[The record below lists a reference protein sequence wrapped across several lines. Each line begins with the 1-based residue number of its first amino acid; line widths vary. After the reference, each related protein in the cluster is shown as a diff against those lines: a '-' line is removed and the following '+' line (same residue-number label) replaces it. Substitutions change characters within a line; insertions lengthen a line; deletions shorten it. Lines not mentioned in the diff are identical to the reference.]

1 MFRIQDLIMLLVIF
15 VSILTGIVLP
25 RIGSL
30 FQPFVLYLMML
41 LLFLSFLTIKTDT
54 VFLTLKKSAGTIALL
69 AVVKTIVLPI
79 GVYSLFKAMCPSY
92 ALAALLL
99 SGISTGVVAP
109 FISNVVKAN
118 SPLVLVVVVITSLLA
133 PFTLPAIIKM
143 LLVRSVDIS
152 LFAMIRM
159 LCLVVFIPIF
169 AVETLRRFKPALID
183 GFMRRQFPISLVIFF
198 MINMGVFSQYAD
210 FFCQKPSTVLTALAI
225 AVLLSGIYLLAGI
238 LSLPLASLENQ
249 LAGVISLANM
259 NSVLI
264 IVFASQFF
272 GPLEATLAA
281 MYHFPFFGLILPLKL
296 YRSWRRDRKQ
306 HGAQGVD

>member
-1 MFRIQDLIMLLVIF
+1 MFRIQDLILLLTIF
-15 VSILTGIVLP
+15 VSMLMGVLLP
-25 RIGSL
+25 RVGSL

-41 LLFLSFLTIKTDT
+41 LLFLSFLTIKMDT
-54 VFLTLKKSAGTIALL
+54 IYLTLKNAVGTIALL
-69 AVVKTIVLPI
+69 ALVKTIVLPI
-79 GVYSLFKAMCPSY
+79 GVYFLFKAVCPSY

-118 SPLVLVVVVITSLLA
+118 SPMVLVIVVITSLLA
-133 PFTLPAIIKM
+133 PFTLPAIIKI
-143 LLVRSVDIS
+143 LLARSVNIS

-159 LCLVVFIPIF
+159 LCLVVFVPIV
-169 AVETLRRFKPALID
+169 AVETLRRLKPAAI
-183 GFMRRQFPISLVIFF
+183 GGIMARQFPLSLVIFF
-198 MINMGVFSQYAD
+198 IINMGVFSQYAD
-210 FFCQKPSTVLTALAI
+210 FFYQEPATILTALAI
-225 AVLLSGIYLLAGI
+225 AVVLSSIYLLVGI
-238 LSLPLASLENQ
+238 LFLLPGSLENQ
-249 LAGVISLANM
+249 LAGVISLGNM

-296 YRSWRRDRKQ
+296 YRSWRLSPQ
-306 HGAQGVD
+306 HHGEQAFD

>member
-1 MFRIQDLIMLLVIF
+1 MFRIQDLILLLVIF
-15 VSILTGIVLP
+15 VSILTGVLLP

-41 LLFLSFLTIKTDT
+41 LLFLSFLTIKMDT
-54 VFLTLKKSAGTIALL
+54 IYLALKNAVGTIALL
-69 AVVKTIVLPI
+69 AILKTIVLPI
-79 GVYSLFKAMCPSY
+79 GVYFLFRALCPSY

-109 FISNVVKAN
+109 FIANVVKAN
-118 SPLVLVVVVITSLLA
+118 SPLVLVMVIITSLLA
-133 PFTLPAIIKM
+133 PFTLPAIIKI
-143 LLVRSVDIS
+143 LLARSVDIS

-169 AVETLRRFKPALID
+169 AVETLRRIRPGAVIRIM
-183 GFMRRQFPISLVIFF
+183 GSQFPISLVIFF

-210 FFCQKPSTVLTALAI
+210 FFCQKPGTVLTALAI

-249 LAGVISLANM
+249 LAGVISLGNI

-281 MYHFPFFGLILPLKL
+281 MYHFPFFGLILPLKI
-296 YRSWRRDRKQ
+296 YRSWRLDRKQ

>member
-1 MFRIQDLIMLLVIF
+1 MFRIQDLILLLVIF
-15 VSILTGIVLP
+15 VSILTGVLLP

-41 LLFLSFLTIKTDT
+41 LLFLSFLTIKMDT
-54 VFLTLKKSAGTIALL
+54 IYLALKNAVGTIALL
-69 AVVKTIVLPI
+69 AILKTIVLPI
-79 GVYSLFKAMCPSY
+79 GVYFLFRALCPSY

-109 FISNVVKAN
+109 FIANVVKAN
-118 SPLVLVVVVITSLLA
+118 SPLVLVMVIITSLLA
-133 PFTLPAIIKM
+133 PFTLPAIIKI
-143 LLVRSVDIS
+143 LLAR
-152 LFAMIRM
+152 
-159 LCLVVFIPIF
+159 
-169 AVETLRRFKPALID
+169 TLRRIRPGAVIRIM
-183 GFMRRQFPISLVIFF
+183 GSQFPISLVIFF

-210 FFCQKPSTVLTALAI
+210 FFCQKPGTVLTALAI

-249 LAGVISLANM
+249 LAGVISLGNI

-281 MYHFPFFGLILPLKL
+281 MYHFPFFGLILPLKI
-296 YRSWRRDRKQ
+296 YRSWCLDRKQ

>member
-1 MFRIQDLIMLLVIF
+1 MFRIQDLILLLVIF
-15 VSILTGIVLP
+15 VSILTGVLLP

-41 LLFLSFLTIKTDT
+41 LLFLSFLTIKMDT
-54 VFLTLKKSAGTIALL
+54 IYLALKNAVGTIALL
-69 AVVKTIVLPI
+69 AILKTIVLPI
-79 GVYSLFKAMCPSY
+79 GVYFLFRALCPSY

-109 FISNVVKAN
+109 FIANVVKAN
-118 SPLVLVVVVITSLLA
+118 SPLVLVMVIITSLLA
-133 PFTLPAIIKM
+133 PFTLPAILKI
-143 LLVRSVDIS
+143 LLARSVDIS

-169 AVETLRRFKPALID
+169 AVETLRRIRPGAVIRIM
-183 GFMRRQFPISLVIFF
+183 GSQFPISLVIFF

-210 FFCQKPSTVLTALAI
+210 FFCQKPGTVLTALAI

-249 LAGVISLANM
+249 LAGVISLGNI

-296 YRSWRRDRKQ
+296 YRSWRLDRKQ

>member
-1 MFRIQDLIMLLVIF
+1 MFRIQDLILLLVIF
-15 VSILTGIVLP
+15 VSILTGVLLP
-25 RIGSL
+25 QIGSL

-41 LLFLSFLTIKTDT
+41 LLFLSFLAIKMDT
-54 VFLTLKKSAGTIALL
+54 VYLALKNAAGTIALL

-79 GVYSLFKAMCPSY
+79 GVYFLFKILCPSY

-109 FISNVVKAN
+109 FIANVVKAN

-133 PFTLPAIIKM
+133 PFTLPAIIK
-143 LLVRSVDIS
+143 LLLARSVDIS
-152 LFAMIRM
+152 LFAMIRT

-183 GFMRRQFPISLVIFF
+183 GLMRRQFPVSLVIFF
-198 MINMGVFSQYAD
+198 MINMGVFSQYAN
-210 FFCQKPSTVLTALAI
+210 FFCQKPVTVLTALAI
-225 AVLLSGIYLLAGI
+225 AVILSGIYLLAGI

-296 YRSWRRDRKQ
+296 YRSWRLDRKQ
-306 HGAQGVD
+306 HGAQAVN

>member
-1 MFRIQDLIMLLVIF
+1 MFRIQDLILLLVIF
-15 VSILTGIVLP
+15 VSMLMGVLLP

-30 FQPFVLYLMML
+30 FQPFVLYLMIL
-41 LLFLSFLTIKTDT
+41 LLFLSFLTIKMDT
-54 VFLTLKKSAGTIALL
+54 IYFTLKNSVGTIALL

-79 GVYSLFKAMCPSY
+79 GVYFLFKAMCPSY

-118 SPLVLVVVVITSLLA
+118 SPLVLVMVVITSLLA
-133 PFTLPAIIKM
+133 PFTLPAIIKI
-143 LLVRSVDIS
+143 LLARSVDIS

-159 LCLVVFIPIF
+159 LCLVVFVPIF
-169 AVETLRRFKPALID
+169 AVETLRRIKPGVI
-183 GFMRRQFPISLVIFF
+183 GGIMRRQFPISFAIFF
-198 MINMGVFSQYAD
+198 IINMGVFSQYAD
-210 FFCQKPSTVLTALAI
+210 FFYQEPATILTALAV
-225 AVLLSGIYLLAGI
+225 AVILSGIYLLVGI
-238 LSLPLASLENQ
+238 LFLLPGSLENQ
-249 LAGVISLANM
+249 LAGVISLGNM

-296 YRSWRRDRKQ
+296 YRSWHLAPKH
-306 HGAQGVD
+306 HGE

>member
-1 MFRIQDLIMLLVIF
+1 MFRIQDLILLLVIF
-15 VSILTGIVLP
+15 VSILTGVLLP

-41 LLFLSFLTIKTDT
+41 LLFLSFLTIKMDT
-54 VFLTLKKSAGTIALL
+54 IYLALKNAVGTIALL
-69 AVVKTIVLPI
+69 AILKTIVLPI
-79 GVYSLFKAMCPSY
+79 GVYFLFRALCPSY

-109 FISNVVKAN
+109 FIANVVKAN
-118 SPLVLVVVVITSLLA
+118 SPLVLVMVIITSLLA
-133 PFTLPAIIKM
+133 PFTLPAIIKI
-143 LLVRSVDIS
+143 LLARSVDIS

-169 AVETLRRFKPALID
+169 AVETLRRIRPGAVIRIM
-183 GFMRRQFPISLVIFF
+183 GSQFPISLVIFF

-210 FFCQKPSTVLTALAI
+210 FFCQKPGTVLTALAI

-249 LAGVISLANM
+249 LAGVISLGNI

-281 MYHFPFFGLILPLKL
+281 MYHFPFFGLILPLKI
-296 YRSWRRDRKQ
+296 YRSWCLDRKQ